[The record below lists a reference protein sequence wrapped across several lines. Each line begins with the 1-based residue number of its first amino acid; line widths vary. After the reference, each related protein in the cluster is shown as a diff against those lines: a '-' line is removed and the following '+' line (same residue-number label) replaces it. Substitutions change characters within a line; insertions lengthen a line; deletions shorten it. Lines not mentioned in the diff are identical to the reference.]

1 MDNFQALEPQFDERV
16 IDIARVAKVVKGGRR
31 FSFRVTVVVG
41 DNNGKVGMGTGKAG
55 AVPDAIR
62 KATDRAHK
70 NMHRVS
76 LLGTTIPHEVI
87 GTQSG
92 ARVML
97 KPASAGTGV
106 IAAGGVRAVCE
117 AAGVKDIL
125 TKSLG
130 SSNMLNIVQATFDA
144 LPQLKSPATVAA
156 ERGKDIEDVT
166 PYWERGKNG

>member
-41 DNNGKVGMGTGKAG
+41 DNNGIVGLGTGKAG

-70 NMHRVS
+70 NMHRIS

-117 AAGVKDIL
+117 AAGIKDIL

-144 LPQLKSPATVAA
+144 LSQLKSPATVAA
-156 ERGKDIEDVT
+156 ERGKDVEDVT